1 MNKSFC
7 VLEQGRELNEPLTIK
22 KRKLFTTE
30 FSDFYRLNWFHENDP
45 NAYITAKN
53 IGWSEGR
60 SLLYEKVP
68 KQYDYYIFIDDDV
81 DLYAAPGVDVP
92 LKIQQ
97 LLEEY
102 RPIAG
107 TFYAEKQ
114 WGFADTIISHEEYI
128 ARRVFPVAGY
138 DMMTQIFSASFAE
151 VMFPIIY
158 HGAHRTL
165 WYPQWVCSQTFP
177 RKHLAFTE
185 IWATNA
191 RSGGHSKKK
200 PPQYY
205 EPTEVLYLFNRDVK
219 GKLTVVKTKQ
229 QVLERNAAA
238 FQLEVDT
245 TPREFH
251 LEDLAKVYNID
262 NPDFK
267 YRASLAGDRYMR
279 RKPWNHFWFK
289 LTRKLTGNY
298 RYG

>member
-7 VLEQGRELNEPLTIK
+7 ILEQGRELNEPLTVK
-22 KRKLFTTE
+22 KKELFATE
-30 FSDFYRLNWFHENDP
+30 FSDFYRLNWFHESDP
-45 NAYITAKN
+45 NAYITAKGV
-53 IGWSEGR
+53 IWSEGR

-81 DLYAAPGVDVP
+81 DLHAAPGVDVP
-92 LKIQQ
+92 LKIKQ

-107 TFYAEKQ
+107 TFYDEKQ
-114 WGFADTIISHEEYI
+114 WGFADTTIPHEEYV
-128 ARRVFPVAGY
+128 ARRVFPIAGY

-151 VMFPIIY
+151 AMFPIVY

-177 RKHLAFTE
+177 RKHLAFAE

-200 PPQYY
+200 PPQHY

-219 GKLTVVKTKQ
+219 GKLPVVKTKQ

-238 FQLEVDT
+238 FQLEVDA
-245 TPREFH
+245 TPIEFR
-251 LEDLAKVYNID
+251 LEDLAKVYNIN

-267 YRASLAGDRYMR
+267 HRASLAGDRYMR

-289 LTRKLTGNY
+289 LTRKLTGTY